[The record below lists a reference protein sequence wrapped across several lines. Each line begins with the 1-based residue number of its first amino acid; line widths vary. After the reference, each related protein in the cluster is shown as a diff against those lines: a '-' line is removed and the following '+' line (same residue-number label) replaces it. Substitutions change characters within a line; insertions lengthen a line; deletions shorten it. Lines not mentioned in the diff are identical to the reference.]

1 VLLLNTDNVARH
13 PFRHRGHP
21 RTIGII
27 GTRGTV
33 GVFRPAPFGVVDVLE
48 TFNAEHQNRGL
59 CP

>member
-1 VLLLNTDNVARH
+1 MAAFVH
-13 PFRHRGHP
+13 PSGIDDSSSIIEA
-21 RTIGII
+21 IGII